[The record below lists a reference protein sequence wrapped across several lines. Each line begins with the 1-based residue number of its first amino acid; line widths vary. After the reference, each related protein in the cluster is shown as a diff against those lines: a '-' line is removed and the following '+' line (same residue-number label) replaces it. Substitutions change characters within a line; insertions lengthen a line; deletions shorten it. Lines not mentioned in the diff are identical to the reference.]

1 MNIPEVKKTML
12 TANRRTCSPR
22 AAFTL
27 LEILIVVVI
36 IGILAGIVLP
46 RFIGQTDI
54 ARANAAR
61 AEIRSLMTAV
71 ETFRVYNN
79 RYPSNSE
86 GLRALVERPADVDTW
101 PEGGFLDQT
110 VVPQDPWGN
119 PYVYVQPG
127 SHGPF
132 DIISYGADGQQ
143 GGEGPNADIVS
154 WDLKGGQ

>member
-1 MNIPEVKKTML
+1 MNSLKMEETML
-12 TANRRTCSPR
+12 TTRRRIRSPR
-22 AAFTL
+22 SAFTL

-61 AEIRSLMTAV
+61 AEIRSLMTAL
-71 ETFRVYNN
+71 ETFRIYNS
-79 RYPSNSE
+79 RYPTNGE

-101 PEGGFLDQT
+101 PDGGFLDQS
-110 VVPQDPWGN
+110 VVPEDSWGN
-119 PYVYVQPG
+119 AYVYVQPG

-143 GGEGPNADIVS
+143 GGEGPNADIFS

>member
-1 MNIPEVKKTML
+1 MPK
-12 TANRRTCSPR
+12 R
-22 AAFTL
+22 ARLGRSRKSAFTL

-61 AEIRSLMTAV
+61 AEIRSLMTALG
-71 ETFRVYNN
+71 TFRVYYS

-86 GLRALVERPADVDTW
+86 GLLALIERPADADTW
-101 PEGGFLDQT
+101 PEGGFLDQM
-110 VVPQDPWGN
+110 VAPADPWGN
-119 PYVYVQPG
+119 PYVYSNPG
-127 SHGPF
+127 AHGPF
-132 DIISYGADGQQ
+132 DVVSYGADGRQ
-143 GGEGPNADIVS
+143 GGEGPDADVVS